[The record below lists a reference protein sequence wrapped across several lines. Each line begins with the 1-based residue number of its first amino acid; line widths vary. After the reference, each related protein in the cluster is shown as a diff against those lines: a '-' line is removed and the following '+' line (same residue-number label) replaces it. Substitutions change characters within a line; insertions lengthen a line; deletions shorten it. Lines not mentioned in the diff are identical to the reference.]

1 MDLELINRYVSSR
14 IWMVDEAIAKIYLN
28 EYLLR
33 YSIAN
38 FGHLSDKNQAKVRAA
53 NTFERVD
60 SQGKVAKDGNI
71 LKIYFDG
78 PMMNAPMC
86 MTGIKDIS
94 DAIINTDAS
103 AIYIDFT
110 TGGGEAYSGYEL
122 ANAIHHA
129 TNVGKPVVVHSNLLA
144 SAGILGTST
153 ATKIYAKNDSGR
165 FGSVG
170 AVYNF
175 SKKEIK
181 EAAEDELAVYDEN
194 AKNKSIEYRNLQAGD
209 DSGFQKLATEHGAKF
224 REFISKYREYKAE
237 DTLAGGM
244 YFTKSAQAR
253 GFIDG
258 QLDYAGVIS
267 KLNYFIKNRIS

>member
-1 MDLELINRYVSSR
+1 MNSELISRYVSSR
-14 IWMVDEAIAKIYLN
+14 IWMVDETTAKAYLN

-38 FGHLSDKNQAKVRAA
+38 NGNLSDNNKGQLKTA
-53 NTFERVD
+53 NIFDRVD

-86 MTGIKDIS
+86 TAGIKDIS
-94 DAIINTDAS
+94 TAIINTDAS
-103 AIYIDFT
+103 AIYMDFMS
-110 TGGGEAYSGYEL
+110 GGGDPEAGYEL
-122 ANAIHHA
+122 ANAINHA
-129 TNVGKPVVVHSNLLA
+129 TNMGKPVIVHSNFLA
-144 SAGILGTST
+144 SAGILGTVT
-153 ATKIYAKNDSGR
+153 ATKIYAKNDSGQ

-170 AVYNF
+170 AVYHF
-175 SKKEIK
+175 SKKEIQLI
-181 EAAEDELAVYDEN
+181 ADEQSSIYDEN
-194 AKNKSIEYRNLQAGD
+194 APNKNIEFRNLLEGD
-209 DSGFQKLATEHGAKF
+209 ESGFRKLATEHGTKF
-224 REFISKYREYKAE
+224 REFIAKYREYKAE

-267 KLNYFIKNRIS
+267 KLNYFIKNKIS